1 MKHEADVK
9 EKTLQILVFNLLN
22 EELGLD
28 ISYVREVLKL
38 GEIHPL
44 VQAPDFIE
52 GVIKVRDYIIAVM
65 DLRKKFNLQPIED
78 KSKMRIIVCKLNT
91 FIVGLIVDSVLEVLG
106 LSQNDIQPT
115 PGIISMQTKGSNLSG
130 IARVGERVIA
140 ILDLQKLLTNEEIDK
155 LSLLNK

>member
-28 ISYVREVLKL
+28 ISCVREVLKL

-52 GVIKVRDYIIAVM
+52 GVINVRDYIIAVI
-65 DLRKKFNLQPIED
+65 DLRKKFNLVPIED
-78 KSKMRIIVCKLNT
+78 KSKMRIIVCRVNT
-91 FIVGLIVDSVLEVLG
+91 FIVGLIVDSVTEVLS
-106 LSQNDIQPT
+106 LHQQDIQPT
-115 PGIISMQTKGSNLSG
+115 PGIISIQTKDSNLSG
-130 IARVGERVIA
+130 IVRVGERVIA
-140 ILDLQKLLTNEEIDK
+140 ILDLQKLLTSEEISR
-155 LSLLNK
+155 LSMLRK